1 MEQTEQEMTDT
12 EYRHQAVALKLA
24 DELSKAKEKAKTE
37 QAEAAAQY
45 EAVTLKMAEELNRA
59 KAKATQLEGVVKGSG
74 GDTASAA
81 GLPAKTHAAGEGGP
95 GARVIPS
102 EWSGLPA
109 GGGNSLAEKGAGH
122 WMETEV
128 GSTGEEQVEGQ
139 GPLGFTRPASYW
151 SASGGTDAPQGRQE
165 EGSGHHPAETGH
177 RRPRDDV
184 VGRRRCRRGRLQQRM
199 PRVSA

>member
-1 MEQTEQEMTDT
+1 MEQTEQEMADA
-12 EYRHQAVALKLA
+12 EYRHQSVALKLA

-109 GGGNSLAEKGAGH
+109 GTTGGNNSLAEKGAGH

-139 GPLGFTRPASYW
+139 GPLDLRRPASYW
-151 SASGGTDAPQGRQE
+151 SAMGGTDAPQGRTDQ
-165 EGSGHHPAETGH
+165 
-177 RRPRDDV
+177 
-184 VGRRRCRRGRLQQRM
+184 
-199 PRVSA
+199 